1 MSPEK
6 AAIKRSTLQARKA
19 VVLLD
24 RAGREALMRAYRV
37 AAADIRAQMEAAAG
51 PAGAVRL
58 EQLQQVLRQ
67 VEGRL
72 AGLAREGQD
81 ILNEGLQ
88 KAARYGAAG
97 VSGGLEAGITSSA
110 AMRVADEA
118 VRFVQRFVAADGLQ
132 LSDRIWRVDRSARDA
147 VVNAIERG
155 VIQGQGAA
163 EASRDFLLR
172 GVAVPADVAAKA
184 SAAQAGVIAREVAT
198 ALTSA
203 DGAMANAM
211 RLFRTEINRAHGE
224 AYMAGG
230 EDKPYF
236 GGWKFELSPAHP
248 EHDICDLLAEQN
260 LYGLGSGV
268 YPSREKCPWP
278 AHPNTLSFVT
288 MVFADEITAEDRA
301 GKEKPMEA
309 LARLPAEVRRGVLGK
324 GKAEVFDAGRLRQGM
339 IRAPLRAV
347 RRRIG
352 G

>member
-6 AAIKRSTLQARKA
+6 AAIKRSTLQARRA

-58 EQLQQVLRQ
+58 EQLQPVLRQ

-72 AGLAREGQD
+72 AALAREGLE
-81 ILNEGLQ
+81 ILGEGLQ
-88 KAARYGAAG
+88 KAAQYGAAG
-97 VSGGLEAGITSSA
+97 VSGGLDAGITSSA
-110 AMRVADEA
+110 AMRVAEEA
-118 VRFVQRFVAADGLQ
+118 V
-132 LSDRIWRVDRSARDA
+132 
-147 VVNAIERG
+147 
-155 VIQGQGAA
+155 

-172 GVAVPADVAAKA
+172 GVAVPAEVAAKA

-198 ALTSA
+198 ALTSN
-203 DGAMANAM
+203 DGAMVNAM
-211 RLFRTEINRAHGE
+211 RIFRTEINRAHGE

-248 EHDICDLLAEQN
+248 EHDVCDLLAEQN
-260 LYGLGSGV
+260 LYGLGPGV

-347 RRRIG
+347 RRRVG